1 MRGLCFFGH
10 SSGKSSGTGSRIGTG
25 VGLLLLMLVA
35 VNASA
40 NPFDHSDR
48 GSYRSAEFKPPP
60 LKNILPSKSRS
71 RAGSK
76 EAASR
81 AKQRFPQ
88 SKILSV
94 QPMQSQGNQYRV
106 KLLSDGGV
114 VKYVF
119 VDANSGE
126 VFDE

>member
-1 MRGLCFFGH
+1 MRGLSFCRLL
-10 SSGKSSGTGSRIGTG
+10 SGIRSGIGL
-25 VGLLLLMLVA
+25 VLLALVA

-48 GSYRSAEFKPPP
+48 GSFRTAEFQPPP
-60 LKNILPSKSRS
+60 QHSILPRRSES

-76 EAASR
+76 KAASR
-81 AKQRFPQ
+81 AKQSFPQ

-94 QPMQSQGNQYRV
+94 QPMQSNGNQYRV
-106 KLLSDGGV
+106 KLLSSGGV